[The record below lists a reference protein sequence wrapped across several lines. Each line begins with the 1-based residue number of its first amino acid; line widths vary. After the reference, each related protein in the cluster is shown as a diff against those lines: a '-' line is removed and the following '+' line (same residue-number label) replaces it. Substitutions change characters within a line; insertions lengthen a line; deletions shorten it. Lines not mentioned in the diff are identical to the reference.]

1 MAQAGLGLAFA
12 CGYEVHADDLGWGGG
27 AGPIYTREEGK
38 GEGKKYGE
46 GGISFAQSRRFYREE
61 LGPSHKGPFISNVGS
76 P

>member
-1 MAQAGLGLAFA
+1 
-12 CGYEVHADDLGWGGG
+12 LGWLSRVDMRCTLTTWGGGGG